1 MPLGRMV
8 PLAAVT
14 LAASVAAMVI
24 AARAGRA
31 DVVFLV
37 AFGVPVLFAALAWVM
52 NAPLWSLPSTRVT
65 DDAIPVAARRN
76 ANLLA
81 LAYGWG
87 AVTLLTIY
95 PLAGLRW
102 YHWWQYGGLMALV
115 AAGIAVYATAL
126 ARPGSIVRSRPMQLK
141 AMQLTIVHCM
151 AIVGGLGWLILSG
164 KAASER
170 DDWAANAVFLAGGAA
185 LAIVSAMAVVTQMR
199 LARR

>member
-1 MPLGRMV
+1 MSLGRTV
-8 PLAAVT
+8 PLTALM
-14 LAASVAAMVI
+14 LAGIIAAMVV
-24 AARAGRA
+24 AARAGRSDLVFPFA
-31 DVVFLV
+31 FLV
-37 AFGVPVLFAALAWVM
+37 PCLFAVVGWGL
-52 NAPLWSLPSTRVT
+52 NARLWSLPALRVT

-76 ANLLA
+76 AILLA
-81 LAYGWG
+81 LAYAWG

-115 AAGIAVYATAL
+115 AAGIAVYAAAL
-126 ARPGSIVRSRPMQLK
+126 ARPGSFVRSRPLQLK
-141 AMQLTIVHCM
+141 ALQLTIVHAM

-164 KAASER
+164 KAASGR

-185 LAIVSAMAVVTQMR
+185 LAIVSAMAAYTQMR